1 MLDTDHDCN
10 KSFAYDVADT
20 TEVSE
25 NDIDCFDLE
34 NYLFVTV
41 LPAHSVSNTA
51 FDVARA
57 AKSYVFDES

>member
-10 KSFAYDVADT
+10 KSFPYVVAGT

-34 NYLFVTV
+34 NNLFVTV
-41 LPAHSVSNTA
+41 LPAHSVRNTA
-51 FDVARA
+51 FDVVRA
-57 AKSYVFDES
+57 AQSYDFD